1 MPLYLTKPSF
11 SAGFPDSAAFSG
23 FAEPLGVCK
32 RKMST
37 WETILL
43 GMVVLLVI
51 LWFRP
56 GIRAAFQH
64 AEQVEE
70 KDWRGFL
77 LPLALVVLFVLL
89 LLAMV

>member
-1 MPLYLTKPSF
+1 
-11 SAGFPDSAAFSG
+11 
-23 FAEPLGVCK
+23 
-32 RKMST
+32 MST

-43 GMVVLLVI
+43 GLVVLFVI

-56 GIRAAFQH
+56 GIKAAFQH
-64 AEQVEE
+64 AARVEE

-77 LPLALVVLFVLL
+77 LPLAVVVLFVIL